1 MLVPLP
7 SIKRDL
13 EETATH
19 LEHLSQSMAGH
30 LAYATFRQPH
40 QPHTEIV
47 GRIQA
52 IHSSVQQ
59 LKAAAARIE

>member
-1 MLVPLP
+1 
-7 SIKRDL
+7 
-13 EETATH
+13 
-19 LEHLSQSMAGH
+19 MAGH

-40 QPHTEIV
+40 QTHTEIA
-47 GRIQA
+47 GNIRG

>member
-7 SIKRDL
+7 AIKRDL
-13 EETATH
+13 EETAVH
-19 LEHLSQSMAGH
+19 LERLSQSMAGH

-40 QPHTEIV
+40 QTHTEIA
-47 GRIQA
+47 GNIRG

-59 LKAAAARIE
+59 LKAAAARID